1 MGLKV
6 QMEKTNPKYCVAWAM
21 AMLTKNEQSLGFFR
35 IH

>member
-6 QMEKTNPKYCVAWAM
+6 QMEKTNPRYCAAWAM
-21 AMLTKNEQSLGFFR
+21 AKQKKNEQSQEFFR